1 MDGKVSA
8 LIELGAGFHPE
19 ISGRENVVINGVML
33 GLTRREI
40 ERKLPEIIAFS
51 GLEDF
56 IDEPVKTYS
65 SGMYVRLGFAVAV
78 HVDPDILV
86 VDEVLAVGDE
96 AFAHRC
102 LDTIA
107 DFSRRGKTIFFVS
120 HSLVLVE
127 ELCDRVLYLEN
138 GRDQGARRPQRDA
151 REIPHERRGGG
162 GRTPRDGAPEGPG
175 DSATARF
182 EKVPSKKKRRF
193 PMLLESRKHNQ
204 SVEQPLEQ
212 RTLLRPT
219 ETRRWGNRDVSIT
232 GCRLLDASG
241 AERYAFG
248 SGESMTIEISVEPR
262 VSTADFV
269 FGIGIFTPDD
279 VCVHGSNTEID
290 GFLPERLDG
299 PATVRVT
306 LPRLDLGTGT
316 YLVDVAVHSR
326 RETPYDYWR
335 ERVPLPGGLARSRLG
350 PLSPRA
356 PLDVR
361 GRGLGERPVSRLERV
376 DRTLLALLLLAVLLL
391 VFEPGKVPL
400 FEPDEGRYGED
411 SARDARLSR
420 LPDPPPERRPLLR
433 EAAALLLVGRGVDG
447 APRPDG
453 ARGAS
458 PREARGGVHGP
469 PRGRLRQAAMGS
481 AHGAR
486 RGPDPRD
493 VAPSRRARADR
504 AHRSDAL
511 GCARRRDVR
520 LRGVRGG

>member
-1 MDGKVSA
+1 VTSVVRARGLSKSYRKWGRTRAFGTLKSALMGRSLGAALAPSEVVAALSDVSFEVARGETFGVVGPNGSGKSTLLKLVAGLFKPTSGELAVDGKVSA

-40 ERKLPEIIAFS
+40 ERKLPEIVAFS

-127 ELCDRVLYLEN
+127 ELCDRVLYLES
-138 GRDQGARRPQRDA
+138 GRVKGLGDPREMLAAYRLDVAAGEGVRLATEHRRDEEILLKTAQAPPMRADLSSAQAVSAHFLEGVKGTQAPGAGAAVERAEAHSPFKGNPPLPDA
-151 REIPHERRGGG
+151 
-162 GRTPRDGAPEGPG
+162 
-175 DSATARF
+175 
-182 EKVPSKKKRRF
+182 
-193 PMLLESRKHNQ
+193 SRKQ
-204 SVEQPLEQ
+204 DAELPVGTPLEQ
-212 RTLLRPT
+212 KIPL
-219 ETRRWGNRDVSIT
+219 RRWGNRDVSIT
-232 GCRLLDASG
+232 GCRLLDVSG
-241 AERYAFG
+241 AERYAFH
-248 SGESMTIEISVEPR
+248 SGESMAIEISVSPR

-269 FGIGIFTPDD
+269 FGIGIFTPDE

-290 GFLPERLDG
+290 GFLPKRLDG

-306 LPRLDLGTGT
+306 LPRLDLGSGT

-335 ERVPLPGGLARSRLG
+335 GACRFQVDSPDRDAGFYRPERHWTFAGA
-350 PLSPRA
+350 
-356 PLDVR
+356 
-361 GRGLGERPVSRLERV
+361 VSV
-376 DRTLLALLLLAVLLL
+376 
-391 VFEPGKVPL
+391 
-400 FEPDEGRYGED
+400 
-411 SARDARLSR
+411 SAR
-420 LPDPPPERRPLLR
+420 
-433 EAAALLLVGRGVDG
+433 
-447 APRPDG
+447 
-453 ARGAS
+453 
-458 PREARGGVHGP
+458 
-469 PRGRLRQAAMGS
+469 
-481 AHGAR
+481 
-486 RGPDPRD
+486 
-493 VAPSRRARADR
+493 
-504 AHRSDAL
+504 
-511 GCARRRDVR
+511 
-520 LRGVRGG
+520 

>member
-1 MDGKVSA
+1 VTSAVRARGLSKSYRKWGRTRAFGTLKSALLGRSLGAALVPSEVVAALSDVSFEVARGETFGVVGPNGSGKSTLLKLVAGLFKPTSGELAVDGKVSA

-33 GLTRREI
+33 GLTRKQI

-127 ELCDRVLYLEN
+127 ELCDRVLYLE
-138 GRDQGARRPQRDA
+138 GGRVKGLGDPREMLAAYRLDVAAGEGKRLATEHRRDQ
-151 REIPHERRGGG
+151 EI
-162 GRTPRDGAPEGPG
+162 
-175 DSATARF
+175 
-182 EKVPSKKKRRF
+182 
-193 PMLLESRKHNQ
+193 LLERAAAHSPFEEDPPSPDAPRKQ
-204 SVEQPLEQ
+204 DVELPAGTPLEQ
-212 RTLLRPT
+212 RIPL
-219 ETRRWGNRDVSIT
+219 RRWGNRDVSIT

-241 AERYAFG
+241 AERYAFH
-248 SGESMTIEISVEPR
+248 SGESMAIEISVSPR
-262 VSTADFV
+262 VATADFV
-269 FGIGIFTPDD
+269 FGIGIFTPDE

-306 LPRLDLGTGT
+306 LPRLDLGSGT
-316 YLVDVAVHSR
+316 YLVDAAVHSR

-335 ERVPLPGGLARSRLG
+335 GACRFQVDSPDLDAGLYR
-350 PLSPRA
+350 
-356 PLDVR
+356 
-361 GRGLGERPVSRLERV
+361 
-376 DRTLLALLLLAVLLL
+376 
-391 VFEPGKVPL
+391 
-400 FEPDEGRYGED
+400 
-411 SARDARLSR
+411 
-420 LPDPPPERRPLLR
+420 PERRWTF
-433 EAAALLLVGRGVDG
+433 AG
-447 APRPDG
+447 AV
-453 ARGAS
+453 S
-458 PREARGGVHGP
+458 V
-469 PRGRLRQAAMGS
+469 
-481 AHGAR
+481 
-486 RGPDPRD
+486 
-493 VAPSRRARADR
+493 RAR
-504 AHRSDAL
+504 
-511 GCARRRDVR
+511 
-520 LRGVRGG
+520 